1 MKTSESLAH
10 SCFKVFIAKCLII
23 CGLLLSGNAAL
34 AQTTNGR
41 LVVTVKD
48 QTGAV
53 IAGANVKI
61 INEGTNQEVDATTNE
76 SGTLISPL
84 LPIGRYKVSVEAPDF
99 KTAVS
104 ENVKLDIGQDYTI
117 NVSMEAGG
125 TSEIITV
132 NAGEELVQTTNAEVK
147 NIVTEKQIQELPLD
161 GRSPLR
167 LIQLQAGVNG
177 DLARTN
183 TVINGQRSSSSNVTQ
198 DGVNIQDLFIRAN
211 ALDFSPNRPTI
222 AQVSEFSVTTLNP
235 GAESS
240 GSSIVKFATPSGTNA
255 YHGSIFEFH
264 RNSALGANDF
274 FNNQFGIE
282 KPQLIRHQYGYTL
295 SGPVN
300 IPGVIKGK
308 DKLFFFTYF
317 EGFRQRSS
325 NSATGTILL
334 PAARQ
339 GIFTYRDN
347 SGQTRTLDILGL
359 KNLGI
364 DPAIA
369 NILSKAPS
377 QANTQLGDGRNTGG
391 FAFNKSAP
399 NDRDVAGFRLDYN
412 YNDRHHFE
420 GVYQHASEN
429 VARPDIDV
437 SFNQTPLVSNV
448 GTTNF
453 FVVAWNFAVSP
464 TFNNEVR
471 VGRNVTTPEFI
482 TKEDLSSNSFINTPA
497 ALLTNPIATFLG
509 QGRRTEITSI
519 IDGASLQLGSHFVRF
534 GGQADITRV
543 RSFNN
548 AGIIPTFTT
557 GISTGAPA
565 GFGLVARDFPGGID
579 GTQLATANGLLS
591 FLSGTVTST
600 AATFNATSQTSGF
613 VKGAGQVTRLQLE
626 QYSGYVTDS
635 WRVRPNVTVNLGLRY
650 DFVTPLQEA
659 NNFALQPV
667 LNSRPDGKSDP
678 RSVVLDPLGRVDFV
692 NGNFF
697 DSDRNNFAPNISVA
711 WDIPGLGRQT
721 VLRGG
726 YSIQYIND
734 EAFRAPDNAT
744 AANSGLA
751 TTVNN
756 TALFGTITGNGGAFS
771 SALAAPPFRVPITFA
786 QNFAINPTSAAFIV
800 DPNFKTPYYQQYNIS
815 LEREIFKDTVLTVRY
830 VGNRST
836 NLARGVDFNQVEINS
851 NGFLQDF
858 LRARQNGFL
867 SLARTGVFNPAFSAS
882 IPGSQQLTVFPR
894 LAGGGLLN
902 NATIRGLILSGEPG
916 SLAQVYFTNR
926 LGGSVQLTPNP
937 NIFVADV
944 LLNGSSSD
952 YNSLQIEGRRRIS
965 KGLVLQANYTFSKT
979 LTDAQGTGQTRFEPL
994 LDNAQPKLERSRATF
1009 DVTHSFKTNFLYELP
1024 FGEGPGKLFSPSNKI
1039 LQKLVSGFQ
1048 LSSIIAVQTGPPL
1061 SIFSGRGTLNRGG
1074 RSAVNTVDTSLSRDQ
1089 IKDLFGT
1096 FVLPDGR
1103 IFFIDP
1109 KVVGTDGRGVAPDG
1123 QAPFAGQAFF
1133 NPQPGTVGSLGR
1145 FEFNGPTAYNIDFRI
1160 TKKTKVTEQVGFEFS
1175 ADFINAFN
1183 NTVFF
1188 VGDLNVNS
1196 TTFGRINQ
1204 TLTAPRVIQIGGKII
1219 F

>member
-1 MKTSESLAH
+1 MKTSESLTH

-41 LVVTVKD
+41 IVVTVKD

-61 INEGTNQEVDATTNE
+61 INEGTNQEFDATTNE

-84 LPIGRYKVSVEAPDF
+84 LPIGRYNLSIEAEGF
-99 KTAVS
+99 KKAVS
-104 ENVKLDIGQDYTI
+104 ENLKIDIGQDYGIT
-117 NVSMEAGG
+117 VAMETGETA
-125 TSEIITV
+125 EIITV

-198 DGVNIQDLFIRAN
+198 DGINIQDLFIRTN

-235 GAESS
+235 GAESG
-240 GSSIVKFATPSGTNA
+240 GSSIVKFATPSGTNT
-255 YHGSIFEFH
+255 YHGSLFEFH

-274 FNNQFGIE
+274 FSNQFGLG
-282 KPQLIRHQYGYTL
+282 KSQLIRNQYGYTL

-300 IPGVIKGK
+300 IPGVINGK

-325 NSATGTILL
+325 ATSIGGVLL
-334 PAARQ
+334 PNARQ

-347 SGQTRTLDILGL
+347 AGQTRTLDILGL
-359 KNLGI
+359 KKLNI

-369 NILSKAPS
+369 NILSKVPT
-377 QANTQLGDGRNTGG
+377 QVNTQLGDGRNTGG
-391 FAFNKSAP
+391 FAFDKSSP

-429 VARPDIDV
+429 VSRPDIDG
-437 SFNQTPLVSNV
+437 SFNKLPLVSNV
-448 GTTNF
+448 ATTNF

-464 TFNNEVR
+464 RLNNELR
-471 VGRNVTTPEFI
+471 VGRNLTKPKFI
-482 TKEDLSSNSFINTPA
+482 TKEDLSSNIFINTP
-497 ALLTNPIATFLG
+497 LITNPVSTFLG
-509 QGRRTEITSI
+509 QGRDTSVTSI
-519 IDGASLQLGSHFVRF
+519 IDGASLQLGAHFVRF

-543 RSFNN
+543 RSFND
-548 AGIIPTFTT
+548 AGIIPTFNL
-557 GISTGAPA
+557 GISTAAPA
-565 GFGLVARDFPGGID
+565 GFGLTARDFPGGID
-579 GTQLATANGLLS
+579 GTQLNTANALLTL
-591 FLSGTVTST
+591 LSGTVTS
-600 AATFNATSQTSGF
+600 ASATFNATSQNSGY
-613 VKGAGQVTRLQLE
+613 VKGAGQVSRLQIE
-626 QYSGYVTDS
+626 QYSGYITDS
-635 WRVRPNVTVNLGLRY
+635 WRVRPNVTVNLGVRY
-650 DFVTPLQEA
+650 DFVTPLHEA
-659 NNFALQPV
+659 NNFALQPTLSTRLDGKTDPKSIV
-667 LNSRPDGKSDP
+667 LN
-678 RSVVLDPLGRVDFV
+678 PLGTVDFV
-692 NGNFF
+692 DGFF
-697 DSDRNNFAPNISVA
+697 FNSDKNNFAPNISIA

-726 YSIQYIND
+726 YSIQYVND
-734 EAFRAPDNAT
+734 ESFRAPDNAT
-744 AANSGLA
+744 AANSGLQ
-751 TTVNN
+751 TTVSR
-756 TALFGTITGNGGAFS
+756 TALFGTVSGNSKAFAD
-771 SALAAPPFRVPITFA
+771 ALAAPPFKVPITFA
-786 QNFAINPTSAAFIV
+786 QNLAINPGSAAFIV

-836 NLARGVDFNQVEINS
+836 NLARGLDFNQVEINK

-858 LRARQNGFL
+858 IRARQNGFL
-867 SLARTGVFNPAFSAS
+867 ALAKTGVFDPRFSAS
-882 IPGSQQLTVFPR
+882 IAGSQQLTIFPK
-894 LAGGGLLN
+894 LAGGGLLT
-902 NATIRGLILSGEPG
+902 NATIRSLLLSGEPG
-916 SLAQVYFTNR
+916 TLAQVYFQNR
-926 LGGSVQLTPNP
+926 LQGSVSFVANP
-937 NIFVADV
+937 STFVADV
-944 LLNGSSSD
+944 LLNGASSD
-952 YNSLQIEGRRRIS
+952 YNSLQIEGRRRFAS
-965 KGLVLQANYTFSKT
+965 GLLLQANYTFSKT

-994 LDNAQPKLERSRATF
+994 LDNDQPKIERSRALF
-1009 DVTHSFKTNFLYELP
+1009 DVTHSFKANFLYELP
-1024 FGEGPGKLFSPSNKI
+1024 FGEGPGKLFNPSNKI
-1039 LQKLVSGFQ
+1039 LQKIVSGFQ
-1048 LSSIIAVQTGPPL
+1048 ISSILAVQTGSPL

-1074 RSAVNTVDTSLSRDQ
+1074 RSAVNTVDTSLTTEQ
-1089 IKDLFGT
+1089 IKKLFGT
-1096 FVLPDGR
+1096 FILPDGR

-1109 KVVGTDGRGVAPDG
+1109 KVIGADGRGVAPDG
-1123 QAPFAGQAFF
+1123 QAAFAGQVFF

-1145 FEFNGPTAYNIDFRI
+1145 FEFNGPTAYNIDFSIAKR
-1160 TKKTKVTEQVGFEFS
+1160 TKISERVNFEFR
-1175 ADFINAFN
+1175 AEFFNVFN

-1196 TTFGRINQ
+1196 TTFGRINS
-1204 TLTAPRVIQIGGKII
+1204 TLTDPRVIQLGAKIN